1 MEINKYIDHTALKS
15 FCTDKDVEKLCYEAI
30 KYNFK
35 SVCVNPVD
43 VPLCYKILKDT
54 TVKVCTVI
62 GFPLGKNTTAV
73 KVYEAINA
81 INNGATELDM
91 VINVAKL
98 KEGELSYVKSEIE
111 KIISISKGNVVK
123 VIIESGLL
131 TDEEIKTAT
140 KIVCEAGADFVKT
153 CTGFTGG
160 VATENAVKIM
170 KENLS
175 GKTLIKASGGI
186 KTYDDAVKFINLGAS
201 RIGTSSG
208 VEIMNK

>member
-111 KIISISKGNVVK
+111 KIIEVANGNVVK

-160 VATENAVKIM
+160 VATENAVKII

-175 GKTLIKASGGI
+175 QGAKIKASGGI
-186 KTYDDAVKFINLGAS
+186 KTKEDALKFISLGAD

-208 VEIMNK
+208 VEIMK